1 MKYLPISLDPSM
13 AWMARRLLDDM
24 STLSGCPY
32 QRIAASVL
40 LQAIKDCASPQQRTK
55 PDTYVGSH
63 RRYTAYVDDGT
74 KDGSDADSARKFLSE
89 RSPALHFWTSLLGM
103 KPGDIN
109 ALYKSRIRQVPLIP

>member
-24 STLSGCPY
+24 STLSGSPY

-55 PDTYVGSH
+55 PDTY

-74 KDGSDADSARKFLSE
+74 KDGSDADSARKFLSQ

-109 ALYKSRIRQVPLIP
+109 ALYQSRIRQVPLIP